1 MIKRYVLI
9 PLLLIIILI
18 AKPSVKLDENSKKE
32 SISAV
37 NVIEVESKIENEK
50 IKNDN
55 IYNKSCEVK
64 ENEITL
70 EDNISSNEYIIIIDP
85 GHQSKGNYD
94 VEPLGPGSSETKS
107 KVTSGTSGIA
117 SGLNEYELN
126 LIVSIKLKEKLEKQG
141 YTVFMTRE
149 ENDVDISNI
158 ERAEKAYELGGDI
171 FIRIH
176 ANGSENTSVN
186 GMMTI
191 CQTANN
197 QFIPELY
204 SESYKLSKLI
214 LDEMVNYT
222 GANSQGV
229 LETDN
234 MTGINWS
241 KIPTTIIEMG
251 YMSNYNEDILL
262 ESDEYQ
268 NKIIDGIVSGIDNY
282 FK

>member
-1 MIKRYVLI
+1 MIKRYLLI

-18 AKPSVKLDENSKKE
+18 AKPSVKLDENSKKD

-37 NVIEVESKIENEK
+37 NIIEVESKVESEEMQN
-50 IKNDN
+50 NN
-55 IYNKSCEVK
+55 IYNKSCEVT
-64 ENEITL
+64 ENEMNV
-70 EDNISSNEYIIIIDP
+70 EDNISSNGYIIIIDP

-94 VEPLGPGSSETKS
+94 VEPLGPGSNETKA

-117 SGLNEYELN
+117 SSLNEYELN
-126 LIVSIKLKEKLEKQG
+126 LIVSIKLKDKLERQG

-149 ENDVDISNI
+149 RNDVDISNI

-176 ANGSENTSVN
+176 ANGSENASIN
-186 GMMTI
+186 GIMTI
-191 CQTANN
+191 CQTVNN

-204 SESYKLSKLI
+204 NDSYKLSKLI

-222 GANSQGV
+222 GANNQGV

-251 YMSNYNEDILL
+251 YMSNYNEDLLL

-268 NKIIDGIVSGIDNY
+268 NKIIEGIVSGIDNY